1 MAKTKTT
8 SETTPTPKTKWS
20 TDITFVIGEAQA
32 KKLAE
37 WKAAHNTI
45 FGVCDEDEYDYVFN
59 TDGEDYSVV
68 VRNTLHDTE
77 IDLTDETSW

>member
-1 MAKTKTT
+1 MAIKKTEKTP
-8 SETTPTPKTKWS
+8 ETKWS
-20 TDITFVIGEAQA
+20 TNIVFSIGEDKA

-37 WKAAHNTI
+37 WKAAHNTL
-45 FGVCDEDEYDYVFN
+45 FGICDEDEYDYVFN
-59 TDGEDYSVV
+59 ISGDDYCIT

>member
-1 MAKTKTT
+1 MAIKKTT
-8 SETTPTPKTKWS
+8 PETTPTPKTKWS
-20 TDITFVIGEAQA
+20 TDITFVIGESQA

-59 TDGEDYSVV
+59 TDGKDYSVV

>member
-1 MAKTKTT
+1 MAIKKTQ
-8 SETTPTPKTKWS
+8 ETKWPAGIS
-20 TDITFVIGEAQA
+20 FFINEDRAR
-32 KKLAE
+32 KLAE

-59 TDGEDYSVV
+59 TDGNDVTIL
-68 VRNTLHDTE
+68 VRNRLHDTE

>member
-8 SETTPTPKTKWS
+8 PETVQTPKTKWS
-20 TDITFVIGEAQA
+20 PDITFVIGEAKA

-37 WKAAHNTI
+37 WKAAHNTL
-45 FGVCDEDEYDYVFN
+45 FGICDEDEYDYVFN
-59 TDGEDYSVV
+59 ISGDDYCIT